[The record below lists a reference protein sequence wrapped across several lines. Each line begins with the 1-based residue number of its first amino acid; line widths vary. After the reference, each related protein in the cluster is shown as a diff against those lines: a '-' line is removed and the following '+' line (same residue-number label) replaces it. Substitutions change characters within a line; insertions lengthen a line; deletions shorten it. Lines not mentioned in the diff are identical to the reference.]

1 MRAQIAVGAAALL
14 AGAALWLPAS
24 ATPASGAA
32 AEQGEPVVEQLV
44 VFRDGREVYGER
56 VRARRTT
63 VELGKR
69 TCAVAAATPL
79 AALLRAKR
87 LGKMKLRDYGSCS
100 RKPADSS
107 GLFVRAIRRD
117 RNRGL
122 NGWVYKVGT
131 KLATAGAADPA
142 GPFGDGRLRIR
153 QQVVWFYCVFHEGSC
168 QRSLGVSVTPTAGG
182 ATVTVTGYDDAGE
195 GRVVAGATVTA
206 RTTGAAPV
214 KQVTDSAGKATIGL
228 AAGRTY
234 TVRAKRKGLIPS
246 FPEEIQIP

>member
-1 MRAQIAVGAAALL
+1 MRAQISVGAAALL
-14 AGAALWLPAS
+14 VGAALWLPAS
-24 ATPASGAA
+24 AVPTSGVAA
-32 AEQGEPVVEQLV
+32 KQGEPVVEQLV
-44 VFRDGREVYGER
+44 VFRDEREAYGER
-56 VRARRTT
+56 VRARRAT

-79 AALLRAKR
+79 AALLRAKQ

-117 RNRGL
+117 RNKGL
-122 NGWVYKVGT
+122 NGWVYKVGM

-142 GPFGDGRLRIR
+142 GPFGDGRLRSR

-168 QRSLGVSVTPTAGG
+168 QRSLGIDLEVGPGG

-195 GRVVAGATVTA
+195 GRAIAGATVTA
-206 RTTGAAPV
+206 RTTGSAAV
-214 KQVTDSAGKATIGL
+214 KQVTDPGGKATLVL

-234 TVRAKRKGLIPS
+234 TLRARKKGLIPS
-246 FPEEIQIP
+246 FPEEARLP